1 MRSSVRYG
9 RVDSMETML
18 AFLEK
23 IGNYLML
30 VRLTDILDVAII
42 AFLVYKLL
50 DLVKSTRAEN
60 ILKGVVMFL
69 LALWL
74 AEIFHLNGIAYILGN
89 MVQVGILALII
100 LFQPEI
106 RQILEKLGSKNI
118 RLLRAFTPAQQQ
130 SEVEKAIDQTVIA
143 CKEMSQSK
151 TGVLIVF
158 ERHILLDDMVRSGTT
173 LDAAV
178 SSELLKNIFFVK
190 APMHDGA
197 VIIRHGRIL
206 GAGCMLPLSK
216 NVNLSRDLGMRHRAG
231 IGMSENSDAVV
242 VIVSEETGS
251 ISVAIGGMLKRHL
264 MPETL
269 SKLLRNELMPQPE
282 ELEDKPRRSLADLL
296 GLRRKEG
303 DKVLQ
308 VIASIL
314 VAVAIWVYVDV
325 EKAPERTKTIRDI
338 PVEFSGESTTLAD
351 KNLMLLSGY
360 DTTVDLTIKGTKR
373 ELVKINKDNV
383 RLVAS
388 TSSIDSVGVHTLR
401 WDVVYPDGVQSSAL
415 SVDWAS
421 KYKVTVTVGELYT
434 KEVPVNCVVTGT
446 VADGYFTGE
455 TVLDPTTL
463 VLRGQRDDLLN
474 VAYAKLT
481 VDISDATRSV
491 IQTESV
497 QLYDNDDNPVD
508 NSNIRTNASL
518 IQAKVPVLTTK
529 EVSLAVE
536 LSGVPGSAGQSI
548 KTTIT
553 PSSVRLIGEADVLEN
568 IDEIVLATLY
578 IEDLDIW
585 QQNSYVVTAPDGT
598 WLANSNEVATVEI
611 TMEGIEEK
619 TVTVDTFSYTNV
631 PSGLYAEVQDTL
643 DVRLWGLSEELAELK
658 ADAITATVDLSSVTE
673 TGSCRVP
680 VTVTVSGYRDVA
692 VKGSYEVTVYVTDTQ
707 PEPEPEPDGGLTS
720 HGNNGSGNEN

>member
-1 MRSSVRYG
+1 
-9 RVDSMETML
+9 MEQKN
-18 AFLEK
+18 EK
-23 IGNYLML
+23 GGFS
-30 VRLTDILDVAII
+30 RR
-42 AFLVYKLL
+42 K
-50 DLVKSTRAEN
+50 
-60 ILKGVVMFL
+60 
-69 LALWL
+69 AL
-74 AEIFHLNGIAYILGN
+74 
-89 MVQVGILALII
+89 Q
-100 LFQPEI
+100 
-106 RQILEKLGSKNI
+106 
-118 RLLRAFTPAQQQ
+118 
-130 SEVEKAIDQTVIA
+130 
-143 CKEMSQSK
+143 
-151 TGVLIVF
+151 
-158 ERHILLDDMVRSGTT
+158 
-173 LDAAV
+173 
-178 SSELLKNIFFVK
+178 
-190 APMHDGA
+190 
-197 VIIRHGRIL
+197 
-206 GAGCMLPLSK
+206 
-216 NVNLSRDLGMRHRAG
+216 
-231 IGMSENSDAVV
+231 V
-242 VIVSEETGS
+242 VI
-251 ISVAIGGMLKRHL
+251 
-264 MPETL
+264 
-269 SKLLRNELMPQPE
+269 
-282 ELEDKPRRSLADLL
+282 
-296 GLRRKEG
+296 
-303 DKVLQ
+303 
-308 VIASIL
+308 SIL
-314 VAVAIWVYVDV
+314 VAIAVWVYVDV
-325 EKAPERTKTIRDI
+325 EKAPDRTKTIRDI

-360 DTTVDLTIKGTKR
+360 DTTVDLTIKGPKR
-373 ELVKINKDNV
+373 ELVKISKDNV

-401 WDVVYPDGVQSSAL
+401 WDPIYPDGVQSSSL
-415 SVDWAS
+415 TVDWAS

>member
-1 MRSSVRYG
+1 
-9 RVDSMETML
+9 MEQKN
-18 AFLEK
+18 EK
-23 IGNYLML
+23 
-30 VRLTDILDVAII
+30 
-42 AFLVYKLL
+42 
-50 DLVKSTRAEN
+50 S
-60 ILKGVVMFL
+60 GV
-69 LALWL
+69 
-74 AEIFHLNGIAYILGN
+74 
-89 MVQVGILALII
+89 
-100 LFQPEI
+100 
-106 RQILEKLGSKNI
+106 
-118 RLLRAFTPAQQQ
+118 
-130 SEVEKAIDQTVIA
+130 
-143 CKEMSQSK
+143 
-151 TGVLIVF
+151 
-158 ERHILLDDMVRSGTT
+158 
-173 LDAAV
+173 
-178 SSELLKNIFFVK
+178 
-190 APMHDGA
+190 
-197 VIIRHGRIL
+197 
-206 GAGCMLPLSK
+206 
-216 NVNLSRDLGMRHRAG
+216 SR
-231 IGMSENSDAVV
+231 N
-242 VIVSEETGS
+242 
-251 ISVAIGGMLKRHL
+251 
-264 MPETL
+264 
-269 SKLLRNELMPQPE
+269 
-282 ELEDKPRRSLADLL
+282 
-296 GLRRKEG
+296 
-303 DKVLQ
+303 KVLQ

-360 DTTVDLTIKGTKR
+360 NTTVDLTIKGTKR

>member
-1 MRSSVRYG
+1 MEQKNEKSSV
-9 RVDSMETML
+9 
-18 AFLEK
+18 
-23 IGNYLML
+23 
-30 VRLTDILDVAII
+30 
-42 AFLVYKLL
+42 
-50 DLVKSTRAEN
+50 
-60 ILKGVVMFL
+60 
-69 LALWL
+69 
-74 AEIFHLNGIAYILGN
+74 
-89 MVQVGILALII
+89 
-100 LFQPEI
+100 
-106 RQILEKLGSKNI
+106 
-118 RLLRAFTPAQQQ
+118 
-130 SEVEKAIDQTVIA
+130 
-143 CKEMSQSK
+143 
-151 TGVLIVF
+151 
-158 ERHILLDDMVRSGTT
+158 
-173 LDAAV
+173 
-178 SSELLKNIFFVK
+178 
-190 APMHDGA
+190 
-197 VIIRHGRIL
+197 
-206 GAGCMLPLSK
+206 
-216 NVNLSRDLGMRHRAG
+216 SR
-231 IGMSENSDAVV
+231 N
-242 VIVSEETGS
+242 
-251 ISVAIGGMLKRHL
+251 
-264 MPETL
+264 
-269 SKLLRNELMPQPE
+269 
-282 ELEDKPRRSLADLL
+282 
-296 GLRRKEG
+296 
-303 DKVLQ
+303 KVLQ

-631 PSGLYAEVQDTL
+631 PSGLYAEVLDTL

>member
-1 MRSSVRYG
+1 
-9 RVDSMETML
+9 MEQKN
-18 AFLEK
+18 EK
-23 IGNYLML
+23 
-30 VRLTDILDVAII
+30 
-42 AFLVYKLL
+42 
-50 DLVKSTRAEN
+50 S
-60 ILKGVVMFL
+60 
-69 LALWL
+69 
-74 AEIFHLNGIAYILGN
+74 GI
-89 MVQVGILALII
+89 
-100 LFQPEI
+100 
-106 RQILEKLGSKNI
+106 
-118 RLLRAFTPAQQQ
+118 
-130 SEVEKAIDQTVIA
+130 
-143 CKEMSQSK
+143 
-151 TGVLIVF
+151 
-158 ERHILLDDMVRSGTT
+158 
-173 LDAAV
+173 
-178 SSELLKNIFFVK
+178 
-190 APMHDGA
+190 
-197 VIIRHGRIL
+197 
-206 GAGCMLPLSK
+206 
-216 NVNLSRDLGMRHRAG
+216 SR
-231 IGMSENSDAVV
+231 N
-242 VIVSEETGS
+242 
-251 ISVAIGGMLKRHL
+251 
-264 MPETL
+264 
-269 SKLLRNELMPQPE
+269 
-282 ELEDKPRRSLADLL
+282 
-296 GLRRKEG
+296 
-303 DKVLQ
+303 KVLQ

-388 TSSIDSVGVHTLR
+388 TSRIDSVGVHTLR

-631 PSGLYAEVQDTL
+631 PSGLYAEVMDTL

>member
-1 MRSSVRYG
+1 
-9 RVDSMETML
+9 MEQKN
-18 AFLEK
+18 EK
-23 IGNYLML
+23 
-30 VRLTDILDVAII
+30 
-42 AFLVYKLL
+42 
-50 DLVKSTRAEN
+50 S
-60 ILKGVVMFL
+60 GV
-69 LALWL
+69 
-74 AEIFHLNGIAYILGN
+74 
-89 MVQVGILALII
+89 
-100 LFQPEI
+100 
-106 RQILEKLGSKNI
+106 
-118 RLLRAFTPAQQQ
+118 
-130 SEVEKAIDQTVIA
+130 
-143 CKEMSQSK
+143 
-151 TGVLIVF
+151 
-158 ERHILLDDMVRSGTT
+158 
-173 LDAAV
+173 
-178 SSELLKNIFFVK
+178 
-190 APMHDGA
+190 
-197 VIIRHGRIL
+197 
-206 GAGCMLPLSK
+206 
-216 NVNLSRDLGMRHRAG
+216 SR
-231 IGMSENSDAVV
+231 N
-242 VIVSEETGS
+242 
-251 ISVAIGGMLKRHL
+251 
-264 MPETL
+264 
-269 SKLLRNELMPQPE
+269 
-282 ELEDKPRRSLADLL
+282 
-296 GLRRKEG
+296 
-303 DKVLQ
+303 KVLQ

-619 TVTVDTFSYTNV
+619 TVTVDTFSYANV

>member
-1 MRSSVRYG
+1 
-9 RVDSMETML
+9 MEQKN
-18 AFLEK
+18 EK
-23 IGNYLML
+23 
-30 VRLTDILDVAII
+30 
-42 AFLVYKLL
+42 
-50 DLVKSTRAEN
+50 S
-60 ILKGVVMFL
+60 GV
-69 LALWL
+69 
-74 AEIFHLNGIAYILGN
+74 
-89 MVQVGILALII
+89 
-100 LFQPEI
+100 
-106 RQILEKLGSKNI
+106 
-118 RLLRAFTPAQQQ
+118 
-130 SEVEKAIDQTVIA
+130 
-143 CKEMSQSK
+143 
-151 TGVLIVF
+151 
-158 ERHILLDDMVRSGTT
+158 
-173 LDAAV
+173 
-178 SSELLKNIFFVK
+178 
-190 APMHDGA
+190 
-197 VIIRHGRIL
+197 
-206 GAGCMLPLSK
+206 
-216 NVNLSRDLGMRHRAG
+216 SR
-231 IGMSENSDAVV
+231 N
-242 VIVSEETGS
+242 
-251 ISVAIGGMLKRHL
+251 
-264 MPETL
+264 
-269 SKLLRNELMPQPE
+269 
-282 ELEDKPRRSLADLL
+282 
-296 GLRRKEG
+296 
-303 DKVLQ
+303 KVLQ

-548 KTTIT
+548 KTTST

>member
-1 MRSSVRYG
+1 
-9 RVDSMETML
+9 MEQKN
-18 AFLEK
+18 EK
-23 IGNYLML
+23 
-30 VRLTDILDVAII
+30 
-42 AFLVYKLL
+42 
-50 DLVKSTRAEN
+50 S
-60 ILKGVVMFL
+60 GV
-69 LALWL
+69 
-74 AEIFHLNGIAYILGN
+74 
-89 MVQVGILALII
+89 
-100 LFQPEI
+100 
-106 RQILEKLGSKNI
+106 
-118 RLLRAFTPAQQQ
+118 
-130 SEVEKAIDQTVIA
+130 
-143 CKEMSQSK
+143 
-151 TGVLIVF
+151 
-158 ERHILLDDMVRSGTT
+158 
-173 LDAAV
+173 
-178 SSELLKNIFFVK
+178 
-190 APMHDGA
+190 
-197 VIIRHGRIL
+197 
-206 GAGCMLPLSK
+206 
-216 NVNLSRDLGMRHRAG
+216 SR
-231 IGMSENSDAVV
+231 N
-242 VIVSEETGS
+242 
-251 ISVAIGGMLKRHL
+251 
-264 MPETL
+264 
-269 SKLLRNELMPQPE
+269 
-282 ELEDKPRRSLADLL
+282 
-296 GLRRKEG
+296 
-303 DKVLQ
+303 KVLQ

-631 PSGLYAEVQDTL
+631 PGGLYAEVQDTL

>member
-1 MRSSVRYG
+1 
-9 RVDSMETML
+9 MEQKN
-18 AFLEK
+18 EK
-23 IGNYLML
+23 
-30 VRLTDILDVAII
+30 
-42 AFLVYKLL
+42 
-50 DLVKSTRAEN
+50 S
-60 ILKGVVMFL
+60 GV
-69 LALWL
+69 
-74 AEIFHLNGIAYILGN
+74 
-89 MVQVGILALII
+89 
-100 LFQPEI
+100 
-106 RQILEKLGSKNI
+106 
-118 RLLRAFTPAQQQ
+118 
-130 SEVEKAIDQTVIA
+130 
-143 CKEMSQSK
+143 
-151 TGVLIVF
+151 
-158 ERHILLDDMVRSGTT
+158 
-173 LDAAV
+173 
-178 SSELLKNIFFVK
+178 
-190 APMHDGA
+190 
-197 VIIRHGRIL
+197 
-206 GAGCMLPLSK
+206 
-216 NVNLSRDLGMRHRAG
+216 SR
-231 IGMSENSDAVV
+231 N
-242 VIVSEETGS
+242 
-251 ISVAIGGMLKRHL
+251 
-264 MPETL
+264 
-269 SKLLRNELMPQPE
+269 
-282 ELEDKPRRSLADLL
+282 
-296 GLRRKEG
+296 
-303 DKVLQ
+303 KVLQ

-388 TSSIDSVGVHTLR
+388 TSSIDSMGVHTLR

-455 TVLDPTTL
+455 TGLDPTTL

-680 VTVTVSGYRDVA
+680 VTVTVSGYHDVA

>member
-1 MRSSVRYG
+1 
-9 RVDSMETML
+9 MEQKN
-18 AFLEK
+18 EK
-23 IGNYLML
+23 
-30 VRLTDILDVAII
+30 
-42 AFLVYKLL
+42 
-50 DLVKSTRAEN
+50 S
-60 ILKGVVMFL
+60 GV
-69 LALWL
+69 
-74 AEIFHLNGIAYILGN
+74 
-89 MVQVGILALII
+89 
-100 LFQPEI
+100 
-106 RQILEKLGSKNI
+106 
-118 RLLRAFTPAQQQ
+118 
-130 SEVEKAIDQTVIA
+130 
-143 CKEMSQSK
+143 
-151 TGVLIVF
+151 
-158 ERHILLDDMVRSGTT
+158 
-173 LDAAV
+173 
-178 SSELLKNIFFVK
+178 
-190 APMHDGA
+190 
-197 VIIRHGRIL
+197 
-206 GAGCMLPLSK
+206 
-216 NVNLSRDLGMRHRAG
+216 SR
-231 IGMSENSDAVV
+231 N
-242 VIVSEETGS
+242 
-251 ISVAIGGMLKRHL
+251 
-264 MPETL
+264 
-269 SKLLRNELMPQPE
+269 
-282 ELEDKPRRSLADLL
+282 
-296 GLRRKEG
+296 
-303 DKVLQ
+303 KVLQ

-338 PVEFSGESTTLAD
+338 PVEFSGESTTLTD

-568 IDEIVLATLY
+568 IDELVLATLY

>member
-1 MRSSVRYG
+1 
-9 RVDSMETML
+9 MEQKN
-18 AFLEK
+18 EK
-23 IGNYLML
+23 
-30 VRLTDILDVAII
+30 
-42 AFLVYKLL
+42 
-50 DLVKSTRAEN
+50 S
-60 ILKGVVMFL
+60 GV
-69 LALWL
+69 
-74 AEIFHLNGIAYILGN
+74 
-89 MVQVGILALII
+89 
-100 LFQPEI
+100 
-106 RQILEKLGSKNI
+106 
-118 RLLRAFTPAQQQ
+118 
-130 SEVEKAIDQTVIA
+130 
-143 CKEMSQSK
+143 
-151 TGVLIVF
+151 
-158 ERHILLDDMVRSGTT
+158 
-173 LDAAV
+173 
-178 SSELLKNIFFVK
+178 
-190 APMHDGA
+190 
-197 VIIRHGRIL
+197 
-206 GAGCMLPLSK
+206 
-216 NVNLSRDLGMRHRAG
+216 SR
-231 IGMSENSDAVV
+231 N
-242 VIVSEETGS
+242 
-251 ISVAIGGMLKRHL
+251 
-264 MPETL
+264 
-269 SKLLRNELMPQPE
+269 
-282 ELEDKPRRSLADLL
+282 
-296 GLRRKEG
+296 
-303 DKVLQ
+303 KVLQ

-619 TVTVDTFSYTNV
+619 TVTVETFSYTNV

>member
-1 MRSSVRYG
+1 
-9 RVDSMETML
+9 MEQKN
-18 AFLEK
+18 EK
-23 IGNYLML
+23 
-30 VRLTDILDVAII
+30 
-42 AFLVYKLL
+42 
-50 DLVKSTRAEN
+50 
-60 ILKGVVMFL
+60 
-69 LALWL
+69 
-74 AEIFHLNGIAYILGN
+74 
-89 MVQVGILALII
+89 
-100 LFQPEI
+100 
-106 RQILEKLGSKNI
+106 
-118 RLLRAFTPAQQQ
+118 
-130 SEVEKAIDQTVIA
+130 
-143 CKEMSQSK
+143 
-151 TGVLIVF
+151 
-158 ERHILLDDMVRSGTT
+158 SG
-173 LDAAV
+173 
-178 SSELLKNIFFVK
+178 F
-190 APMHDGA
+190 
-197 VIIRHGRIL
+197 
-206 GAGCMLPLSK
+206 
-216 NVNLSRDLGMRHRAG
+216 SR
-231 IGMSENSDAVV
+231 N
-242 VIVSEETGS
+242 
-251 ISVAIGGMLKRHL
+251 
-264 MPETL
+264 
-269 SKLLRNELMPQPE
+269 
-282 ELEDKPRRSLADLL
+282 
-296 GLRRKEG
+296 
-303 DKVLQ
+303 KVLQ

-360 DTTVDLTIKGTKR
+360 DTTVNLTIKGTKR

-568 IDEIVLATLY
+568 INEIVLATLY

-631 PSGLYAEVQDTL
+631 PSGLYAEVLDTL

-658 ADAITATVDLSSVTE
+658 ADAITATADLSSVTE

>member
-1 MRSSVRYG
+1 
-9 RVDSMETML
+9 MEQKN
-18 AFLEK
+18 EK
-23 IGNYLML
+23 
-30 VRLTDILDVAII
+30 
-42 AFLVYKLL
+42 
-50 DLVKSTRAEN
+50 S
-60 ILKGVVMFL
+60 GV
-69 LALWL
+69 
-74 AEIFHLNGIAYILGN
+74 
-89 MVQVGILALII
+89 
-100 LFQPEI
+100 
-106 RQILEKLGSKNI
+106 
-118 RLLRAFTPAQQQ
+118 
-130 SEVEKAIDQTVIA
+130 
-143 CKEMSQSK
+143 
-151 TGVLIVF
+151 
-158 ERHILLDDMVRSGTT
+158 
-173 LDAAV
+173 
-178 SSELLKNIFFVK
+178 
-190 APMHDGA
+190 
-197 VIIRHGRIL
+197 
-206 GAGCMLPLSK
+206 
-216 NVNLSRDLGMRHRAG
+216 SR
-231 IGMSENSDAVV
+231 N
-242 VIVSEETGS
+242 
-251 ISVAIGGMLKRHL
+251 
-264 MPETL
+264 
-269 SKLLRNELMPQPE
+269 
-282 ELEDKPRRSLADLL
+282 
-296 GLRRKEG
+296 
-303 DKVLQ
+303 KVLQ

-388 TSSIDSVGVHTLR
+388 TSSIDSMGVHTLR

-680 VTVTVSGYRDVA
+680 VTVTVSGYHDVA

>member
-1 MRSSVRYG
+1 
-9 RVDSMETML
+9 MEQKN
-18 AFLEK
+18 EK
-23 IGNYLML
+23 
-30 VRLTDILDVAII
+30 
-42 AFLVYKLL
+42 
-50 DLVKSTRAEN
+50 
-60 ILKGVVMFL
+60 
-69 LALWL
+69 
-74 AEIFHLNGIAYILGN
+74 
-89 MVQVGILALII
+89 
-100 LFQPEI
+100 
-106 RQILEKLGSKNI
+106 
-118 RLLRAFTPAQQQ
+118 
-130 SEVEKAIDQTVIA
+130 
-143 CKEMSQSK
+143 
-151 TGVLIVF
+151 
-158 ERHILLDDMVRSGTT
+158 SG
-173 LDAAV
+173 
-178 SSELLKNIFFVK
+178 F
-190 APMHDGA
+190 
-197 VIIRHGRIL
+197 
-206 GAGCMLPLSK
+206 
-216 NVNLSRDLGMRHRAG
+216 SR
-231 IGMSENSDAVV
+231 N
-242 VIVSEETGS
+242 
-251 ISVAIGGMLKRHL
+251 
-264 MPETL
+264 
-269 SKLLRNELMPQPE
+269 
-282 ELEDKPRRSLADLL
+282 
-296 GLRRKEG
+296 
-303 DKVLQ
+303 KVLQ

-568 IDEIVLATLY
+568 INEIVLATLY

-631 PSGLYAEVQDTL
+631 PSGLYAEVLDTL
-643 DVRLWGLSEELAELK
+643 DVRLWGLSEELAELE
-658 ADAITATVDLSSVTE
+658 ADAITATADLSSVTE
-673 TGSCRVP
+673 TGSFRVP
-680 VTVTVSGYRDVA
+680 VTVTISGYRDVA

-720 HGNNGSGNEN
+720 HGNNGPGNEN

>member
-1 MRSSVRYG
+1 
-9 RVDSMETML
+9 MEQKN
-18 AFLEK
+18 EK
-23 IGNYLML
+23 
-30 VRLTDILDVAII
+30 
-42 AFLVYKLL
+42 
-50 DLVKSTRAEN
+50 S
-60 ILKGVVMFL
+60 GV
-69 LALWL
+69 
-74 AEIFHLNGIAYILGN
+74 
-89 MVQVGILALII
+89 
-100 LFQPEI
+100 
-106 RQILEKLGSKNI
+106 
-118 RLLRAFTPAQQQ
+118 
-130 SEVEKAIDQTVIA
+130 
-143 CKEMSQSK
+143 
-151 TGVLIVF
+151 
-158 ERHILLDDMVRSGTT
+158 
-173 LDAAV
+173 
-178 SSELLKNIFFVK
+178 
-190 APMHDGA
+190 
-197 VIIRHGRIL
+197 
-206 GAGCMLPLSK
+206 
-216 NVNLSRDLGMRHRAG
+216 SR
-231 IGMSENSDAVV
+231 N
-242 VIVSEETGS
+242 
-251 ISVAIGGMLKRHL
+251 
-264 MPETL
+264 
-269 SKLLRNELMPQPE
+269 
-282 ELEDKPRRSLADLL
+282 
-296 GLRRKEG
+296 
-303 DKVLQ
+303 KVLQ

-360 DTTVDLTIKGTKR
+360 DTTVDLTIKGSKR

>member
-1 MRSSVRYG
+1 
-9 RVDSMETML
+9 MEQKN
-18 AFLEK
+18 EK
-23 IGNYLML
+23 
-30 VRLTDILDVAII
+30 
-42 AFLVYKLL
+42 
-50 DLVKSTRAEN
+50 
-60 ILKGVVMFL
+60 
-69 LALWL
+69 
-74 AEIFHLNGIAYILGN
+74 
-89 MVQVGILALII
+89 
-100 LFQPEI
+100 
-106 RQILEKLGSKNI
+106 
-118 RLLRAFTPAQQQ
+118 
-130 SEVEKAIDQTVIA
+130 
-143 CKEMSQSK
+143 
-151 TGVLIVF
+151 
-158 ERHILLDDMVRSGTT
+158 SG
-173 LDAAV
+173 
-178 SSELLKNIFFVK
+178 F
-190 APMHDGA
+190 
-197 VIIRHGRIL
+197 
-206 GAGCMLPLSK
+206 
-216 NVNLSRDLGMRHRAG
+216 SR
-231 IGMSENSDAVV
+231 N
-242 VIVSEETGS
+242 
-251 ISVAIGGMLKRHL
+251 
-264 MPETL
+264 
-269 SKLLRNELMPQPE
+269 
-282 ELEDKPRRSLADLL
+282 
-296 GLRRKEG
+296 
-303 DKVLQ
+303 KVLQ

-568 IDEIVLATLY
+568 IDELVLATLY

>member
-1 MRSSVRYG
+1 
-9 RVDSMETML
+9 MEQKN
-18 AFLEK
+18 EK
-23 IGNYLML
+23 
-30 VRLTDILDVAII
+30 
-42 AFLVYKLL
+42 
-50 DLVKSTRAEN
+50 S
-60 ILKGVVMFL
+60 GV
-69 LALWL
+69 
-74 AEIFHLNGIAYILGN
+74 
-89 MVQVGILALII
+89 
-100 LFQPEI
+100 
-106 RQILEKLGSKNI
+106 
-118 RLLRAFTPAQQQ
+118 
-130 SEVEKAIDQTVIA
+130 
-143 CKEMSQSK
+143 
-151 TGVLIVF
+151 
-158 ERHILLDDMVRSGTT
+158 
-173 LDAAV
+173 
-178 SSELLKNIFFVK
+178 
-190 APMHDGA
+190 
-197 VIIRHGRIL
+197 
-206 GAGCMLPLSK
+206 
-216 NVNLSRDLGMRHRAG
+216 SR
-231 IGMSENSDAVV
+231 N
-242 VIVSEETGS
+242 
-251 ISVAIGGMLKRHL
+251 
-264 MPETL
+264 
-269 SKLLRNELMPQPE
+269 
-282 ELEDKPRRSLADLL
+282 
-296 GLRRKEG
+296 
-303 DKVLQ
+303 KVLQ

-536 LSGVPGSAGQSI
+536 LSGVPGSARQSI

>member
-1 MRSSVRYG
+1 
-9 RVDSMETML
+9 MEQKN
-18 AFLEK
+18 EK
-23 IGNYLML
+23 
-30 VRLTDILDVAII
+30 
-42 AFLVYKLL
+42 
-50 DLVKSTRAEN
+50 S
-60 ILKGVVMFL
+60 GV
-69 LALWL
+69 
-74 AEIFHLNGIAYILGN
+74 
-89 MVQVGILALII
+89 
-100 LFQPEI
+100 
-106 RQILEKLGSKNI
+106 
-118 RLLRAFTPAQQQ
+118 
-130 SEVEKAIDQTVIA
+130 
-143 CKEMSQSK
+143 
-151 TGVLIVF
+151 
-158 ERHILLDDMVRSGTT
+158 
-173 LDAAV
+173 
-178 SSELLKNIFFVK
+178 
-190 APMHDGA
+190 
-197 VIIRHGRIL
+197 
-206 GAGCMLPLSK
+206 
-216 NVNLSRDLGMRHRAG
+216 SR
-231 IGMSENSDAVV
+231 N
-242 VIVSEETGS
+242 
-251 ISVAIGGMLKRHL
+251 
-264 MPETL
+264 
-269 SKLLRNELMPQPE
+269 
-282 ELEDKPRRSLADLL
+282 
-296 GLRRKEG
+296 
-303 DKVLQ
+303 KVLQ

-619 TVTVDTFSYTNV
+619 TVTVDTFNYTNV